1 LSDSL
6 HVSVLANHYLK
17 KLLSRDMELIE
28 ISTHQ
33 FFLGM
38 SLDYT
43 LRDVDGT
50 LLLTKGKRI
59 DTPQQLDAI
68 KSRRRICV
76 EIDQTDEGV
85 RAMIHSLR
93 SLDQAGAPIKDF
105 EKFLNIRKAT
115 SAEEKTPGTL
125 VQQWGDLESKLGGVL
140 ASVKTANDFAQRI
153 EQLERRI
160 AALLQQDANGSQFYL
175 FNRSVTHFGGYSALH
190 SLLCAALAGSLAPT
204 FALTEAQQ
212 RSLVC
217 AALTMNVAMTYLQDQ
232 LALQKNAPSPQQ
244 RSVIDSHAA
253 AGKQQLEGAG
263 VTDQSWLTMVAMH
276 HANLGDTDNFSQWPM
291 LKRMTKILQT
301 VDRYTAAMSP
311 RKSRS
316 GRTARDS
323 VRTVV
328 VREGAE
334 KHDEVGTALV
344 KVLGLSPP
352 GTFVKLANG
361 ETAVVMRRGV
371 KPAEPMVACVLN
383 RNDEPVAEPRLRDSS
398 RPDFAIVSTLSGTA
412 VRVNLNTDLMIRLIP
427 R

>member
-1 LSDSL
+1 
-6 HVSVLANHYLK
+6 
-17 KLLSRDMELIE
+17 MELIE

-43 LRDVDGT
+43 LRDTDGT

-59 DTPQQLDAI
+59 ETSQQLDAI

-105 EKFLNIRKAT
+105 EKFLNIRKAAST
-115 SAEEKTPGTL
+115 EEKPAGTL

-160 AALLQQDANGSQFYL
+160 ATLLQQDANGSQFYL

-190 SLLCAALAGSLAPT
+190 SLLCAALAGSLAPI
-204 FALTEAQQ
+204 FALSEAQQ

-217 AALTMNVAMTYLQDQ
+217 ATLTMNVAMTYLQDQ

-244 RSVIDSHAA
+244 RSVIDGHAA
-253 AGKQQLEGAG
+253 AGKQQLEEAG
-263 VTDQSWLTMVAMH
+263 VTDTSWLTMVAMH

-352 GTFVKLANG
+352 GTFVKLVNG

-398 RPDFAIVSTLSGTA
+398 RPEFAIVATLAGTA

>member
-1 LSDSL
+1 
-6 HVSVLANHYLK
+6 
-17 KLLSRDMELIE
+17 MELIE
-28 ISTHQ
+28 VPSDQ
-33 FFLGM
+33 FFVGM

-59 DTPQQLDAI
+59 ESPQQLEML
-68 KSRRRICV
+68 KVRRRVCV
-76 EIDQTDEGV
+76 EIDHSDEGV
-85 RAMIHSLR
+85 RAIVSSLR
-93 SLDQAGAPIKDF
+93 DLERAGAPIKDF
-105 EKFLNIRKAT
+105 SKFLNIRK
-115 SAEEKTPGTL
+115 SVLGEEKIAGTL

-140 ASVKTANDFAQRI
+140 SSVETANDFTQRI
-153 EQLERRI
+153 DQLEHRI
-160 AALLQQDANGSQFYL
+160 AVLMQQDPNGSQFFL
-175 FNRSVTHFGGYSALH
+175 FNRSVTHFGGYSSLH
-190 SLLCAALAGSLAPT
+190 ALLCAALVGSLAPT
-204 FALTEAQQ
+204 FDLSEVQQ

-232 LALQKNAPSPQQ
+232 LAQQKNAPSPQQ
-244 RSVIDSHAA
+244 RSVIDGHTA
-253 AGKQQLEGAG
+253 AGRQQLERAG

-276 HANLGDTDNFSQWPM
+276 HANLGEPNAQSQWPA

-371 KPAEPMVACVLN
+371 RPAEPIVACVLN
-383 RNDEPVAEPRLRDSS
+383 RNEEPVAEPRIRDTS
-398 RPDFAIVSTLSGTA
+398 RPELAVVSTLSGTA

>member
-1 LSDSL
+1 
-6 HVSVLANHYLK
+6 
-17 KLLSRDMELIE
+17 M
-28 ISTHQ
+28 
-33 FFLGM
+33 
-38 SLDYT
+38 LD
-43 LRDVDGT
+43 
-50 LLLTKGKRI
+50 
-59 DTPQQLDAI
+59 
-68 KSRRRICV
+68 
-76 EIDQTDEGV
+76 
-85 RAMIHSLR
+85 
-93 SLDQAGAPIKDF
+93 APIKDF
-105 EKFLNIRKAT
+105 EKFLNIRKAA
-115 SAEEKTPGTL
+115 SNEDKPAGTL

-160 AALLQQDANGSQFYL
+160 ATLLQQDANGSQFYL

-190 SLLCAALAGSLAPT
+190 SLLCAALAGTLAPI
-204 FALTEAQQ
+204 FALSEAQQ

-217 AALTMNVAMTYLQDQ
+217 ATLTMNVAMTYLQDQ

-244 RSVIDSHAA
+244 RSVIDGHAA
-253 AGKQQLEGAG
+253 AGKQQLEEAG
-263 VTDQSWLTMVAMH
+263 VTDTSWLTMVAMH

-352 GTFVKLANG
+352 GTFVKLVNG

-398 RPDFAIVSTLSGTA
+398 RPEFAIVSTLAGTA

>member
-1 LSDSL
+1 
-6 HVSVLANHYLK
+6 
-17 KLLSRDMELIE
+17 MELIE

-43 LRDVDGT
+43 LRDIDGT

-59 DTPQQLDAI
+59 ETSQQLDAI

-85 RAMIHSLR
+85 RAMVHSLR
-93 SLDQAGAPIKDF
+93 ALDHAGAPIKDF
-105 EKFLNIRKAT
+105 AKFLNIRKAAST
-115 SAEEKTPGTL
+115 EDKPAGTL

-153 EQLERRI
+153 EQLERGI
-160 AALLQQDANGSQFYL
+160 ATLLQQDANGSQFYL

-190 SLLCAALAGSLAPT
+190 SLLCAALAGSLAPI
-204 FALTEAQQ
+204 FALSEAQQ

-253 AGKQQLEGAG
+253 AGKQQLEDAG
-263 VTDQSWLTMVAMH
+263 VTDMSWLTMVAMH
-276 HANLGDTDNFSQWPM
+276 HAQLGDTDNFSQWPM

-398 RPDFAIVSTLSGTA
+398 RPEFAIVSTLAGTA
-412 VRVNLNTDLMIRLIP
+412 VRVNLNSDLMIRLIP

>member
-1 LSDSL
+1 MD
-6 HVSVLANHYLK
+6 
-17 KLLSRDMELIE
+17 LIE

-43 LRDVDGT
+43 LRDTDGT

-59 DTPQQLDAI
+59 ETPQQLDAI

-76 EIDQTDEGV
+76 EVDQTDEGV
-85 RAMIHSLR
+85 RAMVNSLR
-93 SLDQAGAPIKDF
+93 ELDHAGAPIKDF
-105 EKFLNIRKAT
+105 SKFLNIRKA
-115 SAEEKTPGTL
+115 AAADDKPVGTL

-140 ASVKTANDFAQRI
+140 ASVKTASDFAQRI
-153 EQLERRI
+153 EQMERQI
-160 AALLQQDANGSQFYL
+160 SGLLQQDASGSQFFL
-175 FNRSVTHFGGYSALH
+175 FNRAVTHFGGYSVLH
-190 SLLCAALAGSLAPT
+190 ALLCATLVASLAST
-204 FALTEAQQ
+204 FALTETQQ
-212 RSLVC
+212 RSLVS
-217 AALTMNVAMTYLQDQ
+217 AALTMNVAMTNLQDQ

-253 AGKQQLEGAG
+253 DGKKLLESVG
-263 VTDQSWLTMVAMH
+263 VTDMSWLTMVAMH
-276 HANLGDTDNFSQWPM
+276 HINLGDADNFAQWPT

-352 GTFVKLANG
+352 GTFVKLVNG
-361 ETAVVMRRGV
+361 ETAVVMRRGI

-383 RNDEPVAEPRLRDSS
+383 RNDEPIAEPRLRDTS
-398 RPDFAIVSTLSGTA
+398 RPELAIQSTLSGTS

-427 R
+427 RQV